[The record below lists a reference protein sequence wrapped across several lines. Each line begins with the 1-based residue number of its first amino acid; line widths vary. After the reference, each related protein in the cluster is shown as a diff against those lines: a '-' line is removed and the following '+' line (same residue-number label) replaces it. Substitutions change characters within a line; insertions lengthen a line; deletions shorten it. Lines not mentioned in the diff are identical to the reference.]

1 MFLYL
6 DIFKI
11 VQLVNTFF
19 DLNKSKTNV
28 APCRIHVP
36 TCVEGIHLQIMHLES
51 DEPFSLLHPP
61 PSFKKKRFQGFQST
75 EHFQT
80 DGFVI
85 YDETGE
91 NPFHDV

>member
-6 DIFKI
+6 DIFKK
-11 VQLVNTFF
+11 VQSVNTFF

-28 APCRIHVP
+28 APRRIHVP

-61 PSFKKKRFQGFQST
+61 PLLKKKISGFPVYRA
-75 EHFQT
+75 FP
-80 DGFVI
+80 DRWFC
-85 YDETGE
+85 DLR
-91 NPFHDV
+91 